1 MYHMAKN
8 GVSMAESFLISTSKR
23 GRPKMKTALSI
34 LLIIS
39 SFVNAQSKS
48 MSELQTDKLSMKSKN
63 KLTGILNIDS
73 KISFEETKSLNQNFS
88 DQEAGSKKTPILA
101 AGMSLLLPGAGEFYS
116 ERYVKSGVFLAVEAT
131 AIILGLVYD
140 KKGDQQTDDAH
151 NYANGANG
159 WSVYRYANWT
169 LTNIKKLN
177 PSLNPDDYAGKV
189 IRSDGSVDYDW
200 LNKLERAVGAAGTTG
215 SYYSH
220 QLPPHG
226 TQQYYELIGKYDQFN
241 VGWKQFGDN
250 PNKEYIYGSTQN
262 VPQFKEYSDMFY
274 KADDYYNVAAK
285 AVLVIIANHVI
296 SAFDAALSAKS
307 FNKDIEVHASLEKFN
322 NGLTLYY
329 YPQLNL
335 QYSF

>member
-1 MYHMAKN
+1 MKKVLFVLL
-8 GVSMAESFLISTSKR
+8 VSAFLID
-23 GRPKMKTALSI
+23 
-34 LLIIS
+34 
-39 SFVNAQSKS
+39 AQSINIS
-48 MSELQTDKLSMKSKN
+48 DSQSTNLQVNNKA
-63 KLTGILNIDS
+63 KLTGVLNIDS
-73 KISFEETKSLNQNFS
+73 KISFDETKSLNQYS
-88 DQEAGSKKTPILA
+88 ADQDNGNKKTPILA

-116 ERYVKSGVFLAVEAT
+116 GRYLKTGVFLAVEAA
-131 AIILGLVYD
+131 AIIVGLIYD

-151 NYANGANG
+151 NYANGPNG

-169 LTNIKKLN
+169 LTNLKKLN

-189 IRSDGSVDYDW
+189 IRPDGSVDYDW
-200 LNKLERAVGAAGTTG
+200 LNKLESAVGVAGTTG

-241 VGWKQFGDN
+241 VGWRQFGLD
-250 PNKEYIYGSTQN
+250 PNKEYIYGTTQN

-285 AVLVIIANHVI
+285 AVLVIVANHII
-296 SAFDAALSAKS
+296 SAFDAAWSARNY
-307 FNKDIEVHASLEKFN
+307 NKDLEVHASLENFN

-335 QYSF
+335 QYNF